1 MSPQKISWETHRR
14 VSYSITAWEINRA
27 FYFDG
32 FFSVVVEGK
41 QRIGKTSCMHD
52 KMGYYVELKFPK
64 RDLIDILRR
73 EDRKALWKLV
83 LESVQNFMEEN
94 I

>member
-1 MSPQKISWETHRR
+1 MNQK
-14 VSYSITAWEINRA
+14 Y
-27 FYFDG
+27 
-32 FFSVVVEGK
+32 EG
-41 QRIGKTSCMHD
+41 GD
-52 KMGYYVELKFPK
+52 KMGYYVELKLPK

-73 EDRKALWKLV
+73 EDREALWKLV